1 MDLSA
6 AIEQPLAID
15 AGAYT
20 LVPCGFALALPHGF
34 EAQVRPRSG
43 LAARHGV
50 SVLNAPGTIDADYRG
65 EVKVILINHGPAA
78 VHRHARDA
86 HRADG
91 GGCRGAGGVG
101 RRGYATSDGE
111 SRGRIRA
118 HGTLGRVRRA
128 GWVGTVGRS
137 GAGGTGRRNRRGREG
152 QAGRAGCARRAGA
165 GLEAS
170 KALPLALPAVPAQP
184 ALTAFRA
191 PACPAFPHLPDLPG
205 YPTFPPCGSPCAGL
219 GDQLY

>member
-65 EVKVILINHGPAA
+65 EVKVILDQPTAGVHG
-78 VHRHARDA
+78 HARDA

-101 RRGYATSDGE
+101 GGGYATSHGE

-118 HGTLGRVRRA
+118 HGTLGRV
-128 GWVGTVGRS
+128 GHVGGSVGRL
-137 GAGGTGRRNRRGREG
+137 GRFGG
-152 QAGRAGCARRAGA
+152 
-165 GLEAS
+165 
-170 KALPLALPAVPAQP
+170 
-184 ALTAFRA
+184 
-191 PACPAFPHLPDLPG
+191 
-205 YPTFPPCGSPCAGL
+205 
-219 GDQLY
+219 